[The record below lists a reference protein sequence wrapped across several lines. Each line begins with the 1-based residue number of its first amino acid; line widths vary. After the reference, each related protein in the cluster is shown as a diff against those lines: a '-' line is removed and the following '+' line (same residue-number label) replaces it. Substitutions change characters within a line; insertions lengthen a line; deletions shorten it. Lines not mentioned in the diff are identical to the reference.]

1 MRFVASFFF
10 TCFLLV
16 FSFSIFFCSS
26 PMPFMVL
33 GGVCGGGGGA
43 AARGAPVSEP
53 CERGA
58 LSSLHVFFF
67 PSTRGRGRNSS
78 SLFSPWSPRGD
89 DVKKEG
95 LHHLSL
101 SSLFSLLSSLFS
113 LFSLLSLSLPTAP
126 AQDGRLLISARES
139 KTLSEGDRNE
149 GGFNI
154 EENTSACGTEG
165 CFSFFLFF
173 SFALTPSAL
182 SFSLLDYTTNRSP
195 RRRCSR
201 EDIRTCLTAWPR
213 CR

>member
-1 MRFVASFFF
+1 
-10 TCFLLV
+10 LV

-26 PMPFMVL
+26 PMLFWFLV
-33 GGVCGGGGGA
+33 VCVWVGGGGA
-43 AARGAPVSEP
+43 AARGVPVSEP

-95 LHHLSL
+95 LHRLSL
-101 SSLFSLLSSLFS
+101 SLFSLLSSLFS
-113 LFSLLSLSLPTAP
+113 LFSLLSLSPPAP

-154 EENTSACGTEG
+154 EENTSKCGSED
-165 CFSFFLFF
+165 CFSFF

-182 SFSLLDYTTNRSP
+182 SFSLLAYTTNRSP
-195 RRRCSR
+195 RRRCSK